1 MPRQPSSDRWRI
13 AREARGYTVSA
24 ARFQALG
31 KAVRAE
37 WPLDDAYLT
46 VNHGAFG
53 ATPKLVLAA
62 QAAWRDRME
71 AQPSV
76 FMRSILP
83 QALRASAEALAAF
96 LGAEGDD
103 VVFVDNA
110 TTGCNAVLRSLALQP
125 GDEILLHGQAYGAVA
140 NTARYVAEQAGA
152 RIVTAALDFPDP
164 DFAGFASRFAACIG
178 PRTRLAIIDHIT
190 SPSALL
196 LPVAEIAASCRA
208 AGVPL
213 LVDGAHGPGQT
224 EIDLQALDADYYVG
238 NCHKWLAAPK
248 GCAFLWTRRDRQA
261 GLHPTT
267 VSHGFGGG
275 YLSEFDWTGTRDAT
289 AQLAIQSALS
299 FHERLGGAGLRR
311 RNIALA
317 QEAGALLAA
326 ELGTTF
332 GNAGHAVA
340 MAMVRLPLEGVPL
353 TKAYA
358 TSLRGR
364 LLDEFQTDAPLHA
377 HPSGIWLRVSAHA
390 YNELDDYAQ
399 LAGHCRRL
407 VETI

>member
-1 MPRQPSSDRWRI
+1 MSGPGGEGVLSNAP
-13 AREARGYTVSA
+13 
-24 ARFQALG
+24 FQALG
-31 KAVRAE
+31 TAVRPE
-37 WPLDDAYLT
+37 WALDDDYLT

-53 ATPKLVLAA
+53 ATPKAVLAA
-62 QAAWRDRME
+62 QAGWRDRME

-83 QALRASAEALAAF
+83 KALRASAEVLAEF
-96 LGAEGDD
+96 LGVDGEDL
-103 VVFVDNA
+103 VFIDNA
-110 TTGCNAVLRSLALQP
+110 TTGCNAVLRSLALTP
-125 GDEILLHGQAYGAVA
+125 GDEIVLHGQAYGAVA
-140 NTARYVAEQAGA
+140 NTARYVAERAGA
-152 RIVTAALDFPDP
+152 RIVIAPLSFPDE
-164 DFAGFASRFAACIG
+164 DFAGFAARFCGCLG
-178 PRTRLAIIDHIT
+178 PRTRLAIVDHIT

-196 LPVAEIAASCRA
+196 LPVAEIAACCRQ

-224 EIDLQALDADYYVG
+224 DVDLMALAADYYVG

-248 GCAFLWTRRDRQA
+248 GCAFLWARRDRQA

-275 YLSEFDWTGTRDAT
+275 YLAEFDWTGTRDPS
-289 AQLAIQSALS
+289 AQLAIDSALA

-317 QEAGALLAA
+317 REAGALLASA
-326 ELGTTF
+326 LGTVH
-332 GNAGHAVA
+332 GNGAHEVA
-340 MAMVRLPLEGVPL
+340 MAMVRLPLETVPL

-358 TSLRGR
+358 TQLRGR
-364 LLDEFQTDAPLHA
+364 LLDEFRTDAPLHA

-390 YNELDDYAQ
+390 YNELDDYAA
-399 LAGHCRRL
+399 LAERCRAL
-407 VETI
+407 VKTI

>member
-1 MPRQPSSDRWRI
+1 MNDVP
-13 AREARGYTVSA
+13 
-24 ARFQALG
+24 FQSLG
-31 KAVRAE
+31 RAVRAE
-37 WPLDDAYLT
+37 WPLDDHYLT

-53 ATPKLVLAA
+53 ATPKAVLAE
-62 QAAWRDRME
+62 QSVWRHRME

-83 QALRASAEALAAF
+83 EALRASAEALAAF
-96 LGAEGDD
+96 LGAEGEDL
-103 VVFVDNA
+103 VFVDNA
-110 TTGCNAVLRSLALQP
+110 TTGCNAVLRSLSLKP
-125 GDEILLHGQAYGAVA
+125 GDEIVLHGQAYGAVA
-140 NTARYVAEQAGA
+140 NTARYVAELAGA
-152 RIVTAALDFPDP
+152 RIVTAALTFPDA
-164 DFAGFASRFAACIG
+164 DFSGFAERFAACLG
-178 PRTRLAIIDHIT
+178 PRTRIAIIDHIT

-196 LPVAEIAASCRA
+196 LPIAEIAASCRA

-213 LVDGAHGPGQT
+213 LVDGAHGPGHT
-224 EIDLQALDADYYVG
+224 EIDLPSLDADYYVG

-275 YLSEFDWTGTRDAT
+275 YLAEFDWTGTRDAT

-299 FHERLGGAGLRR
+299 FHERLGGAELRR

-317 QEAGALLAA
+317 SEAGALLAS
-326 ELGTTF
+326 ELGTMF

-340 MAMVRLPLEGVPL
+340 MAMVRLPLENVPL

-358 TSLRGR
+358 TQLRGR
-364 LLDEFQTDAPLHA
+364 LLDEFRTDAPLHA
-377 HPSGIWLRVSAHA
+377 HPSGIWLRLSAHA
-390 YNELDDYAQ
+390 YNDIADYAK
-399 LAGHCRRL
+399 LAEHCRRL
-407 VETI
+407 VATI